1 MVKKVDHIGIAVH
14 SIETVIPFYTDV
26 LHLSFI
32 GFEEVPAQQVKVAFL
47 SAGDTKIELLE
58 PMSDESAIAKFLK
71 KRGEGIHHIGFEV
84 EQLATKL
91 NELKEQGV
99 PLIDEIPRIG
109 AANAKIAFLHP
120 IAANN
125 VLIELCEKQR
135 GDL

>member
-1 MVKKVDHIGIAVH
+1 MVKKVNHIGIAVH

-32 GFEEVPAQQVKVAFL
+32 SFEEVPTQQVKVAFL

-71 KRGEGIHHIGFEV
+71 KKGEGIHHIGFEV
-84 EQLATKL
+84 DHLAAEL
-91 NELKEQGV
+91 SELKEQGV
-99 PLIDEIPRIG
+99 PLIDDIPRIG

-120 IAANN
+120 NAANH

>member
-14 SIETVIPFYTDV
+14 SIETAIPFYTDV

-32 GFEEVPAQQVKVAFL
+32 GFEEVPTQQVKVAFL

-84 EQLATKL
+84 DHLAAKL
-91 NELKEQGV
+91 SELKEQGV
-99 PLIDEIPRIG
+99 PLIDDIPRIG

-120 IAANN
+120 NVANH